1 MAPVGKVLA
10 RCDLQRIQ
18 QTVKWIVYAL
28 LLINFGFYFY
38 EDWQRAIL
46 TLGSDASLV
55 DWAGEFATSIDEA
68 AWFILLF
75 MFELETYILDDEEW
89 TGWVASLVRG
99 VRVVCFVMIAHTVIA
114 YGDTVVEYSTTVP
127 IENAESLCP
136 LAGSGATW
144 VYNLEYTEIDE
155 TNCST
160 LSGADR
166 YFRLGEHQLVTSEDG
181 LRLARSLAWVDVIE
195 ASAWLLI
202 ILAIE
207 AVIWLQERGISQN
220 TVITAANAVK
230 VTLYLLLFGFAGYW
244 ATLGHWLYAW
254 DEVLWIAGFWAIELN
269 VREWRDELAGAAG
282 ASAP

>member
-1 MAPVGKVLA
+1 MAPVGETLA
-10 RCDLQRIQ
+10 RYDLHRIQ
-18 QTVKWIVYAL
+18 QTIKWIVYAL
-28 LLINFGFYFY
+28 LLVNFGFYFY
-38 EDWQRAIL
+38 EDWQRAFL

-75 MFELETYILDDEEW
+75 MFELETYILEDEDW
-89 TGWVASLVRG
+89 KGWVASLVRG
-99 VRVVCFVMIAHTVIA
+99 VRIVCFAMIAHTVIA
-114 YGDTVVEYSTTVP
+114 YGDTVVEYSATVP
-127 IENAESLCP
+127 IEDAQSLCS
-136 LAGSGATW
+136 LADSGATW

-155 TNCST
+155 ANCST
-160 LSGADR
+160 LTESDR

-181 LRLARSLAWVDVIE
+181 LRLERRLAWVDVIE

-207 AVIWLQERGISQN
+207 AVVWLQERGISRSG
-220 TVITAANAVK
+220 VITAANAVK
-230 VTLYLLLFGFAGYW
+230 TTLYLLLFGFAGYW
-244 ATLGHWLYAW
+244 ALLGHWLYAW

-282 ASAP
+282 PSAD